1 MNPHRRL
8 TLTLATAAL
17 AVLATLGVASPASAV
32 TVGDKLAMLSNWT
45 QSPVSSYNAWYSARQ
60 NQGTWVD
67 VQIQQAVA
75 RGDFDDLPG
84 YGKPLRLTDTHD
96 PDWWVKGL
104 VERENITGVLPPALQ
119 IRKDDAALDGL
130 LDRLNPERQV
140 REAVEEFAADVRK
153 ALYSTW
159 GDPPVVTSP
168 RDVEQEVTRWR
179 ERRTRL

>member
-1 MNPHRRL
+1 MTMPSTPRTGPTDSPDPQRPENEDEQRRGSWRL
-8 TLTLATAAL
+8 RRRERRDREAAEERI
-17 AVLATLGVASPASAV
+17 
-32 TVGDKLAMLSNWT
+32 KH
-45 QSPVSSYNAWYSARQ
+45 
-60 NQGTWVD
+60 QGAWVD

-84 YGKPLRLTDTHD
+84 YGKPLRLTDTDD

-119 IRKDDAALDGL
+119 IRKDDAALDGQ
-130 LDRLNPERQV
+130 LDRLNTERQV
-140 REAVEEFAADVRK
+140 REAVTEFNAAVRR

-168 RDVEQEVTRWR
+168 RDVDAEVARWR
-179 ERRTRL
+179 DRRTRR

>member
-1 MNPHRRL
+1 MPSTPPTGPSSPPDPQRPEGDDESRRTSWRL
-8 TLTLATAAL
+8 RRRERRDREAAEERI
-17 AVLATLGVASPASAV
+17 
-32 TVGDKLAMLSNWT
+32 K
-45 QSPVSSYNAWYSARQ
+45 

-67 VQIQQAVA
+67 LQIQQAVA

-119 IRKDDAALDGL
+119 IRKDDAALDAR
-130 LDRLNPERQV
+130 LDRLNTEKQV
-140 REAVEEFAADVRK
+140 REAVTEFNAAVRR
-153 ALYSTW
+153 ALYTTW

-168 RDVEQEVTRWR
+168 RDVEEEVARWR
-179 ERRTRL
+179 ERRTRG